1 MAAYRVTAA
10 AQLGQT
16 LRGLRKAR
24 DMSQVDVARAS
35 GLRQKTVSLLETAP
49 QRCSVDS
56 LMRYLA
62 AVQGALSLDV
72 KGEVPQPGEDERW

>member
-1 MAAYRVTAA
+1 MPYRVAA
-10 AQLGQT
+10 SAQLGQT
-16 LRGLRKAR
+16 LRGLRKSQK
-24 DMSQVDVARAS
+24 MSQVDVARAS

-62 AVQGALSLDV
+62 AVRGSLSLDV
-72 KGEVPQPGEDERW
+72 KGEVQPPGTGDRW

>member
-1 MAAYRVTAA
+1 MAFRVTAS

-16 LRGLRKAR
+16 LRGLRKSQK
-24 DMSQVDVARAS
+24 MSQVDVAQAS

-56 LMRYLA
+56 LIRYLA
-62 AVQGALSLDV
+62 AVRGSLSLDV
-72 KGEVPQPGEDERW
+72 KGAVSPSGSEGRW

>member
-1 MAAYRVTAA
+1 MAYRVTAA

-16 LRGLRKAR
+16 LRGLRKASR
-24 DMSQVDVARAS
+24 MSQVEVAQAS

-62 AVQGALSLDV
+62 AVQGTLSLDV
-72 KGEVPQPGEDERW
+72 KGQAPRPGEDGRW

>member
-1 MAAYRVTAA
+1 
-10 AQLGQT
+10 
-16 LRGLRKAR
+16 
-24 DMSQVDVARAS
+24 MSQVDVARAS

-62 AVQGALSLDV
+62 AVRGSLSLDV
-72 KGEVPQPGEDERW
+72 KGEVPPPGTGDRW

>member
-1 MAAYRVTAA
+1 MGYRVTAP

-16 LRGLRKAR
+16 LRGLRKASK
-24 DMSQVDVARAS
+24 MTQVDVARLS

-72 KGEVPQPGEDERW
+72 KSEPPSPGEEGRW

>member
-1 MAAYRVTAA
+1 MAFAVMTPP
-10 AQLGQT
+10 QLGEV
-16 LRGLRKAR
+16 LRGLRKSRGLTQAG
-24 DMSQVDVARAS
+24 VAGAS

-62 AVQGALSLDV
+62 AVRAGLSLDLRA
-72 KGEVPQPGEDERW
+72 EQARAPAADEW

>member
-1 MAAYRVTAA
+1 MAYRVTAP
-10 AQLGQT
+10 AQLGHT
-16 LRGLRKAR
+16 LRGLRKSNK
-24 DMSQVDVARAS
+24 MSQVDVARAS

-62 AVQGALSLDV
+62 AVQGTLSLDV
-72 KGEVPQPGEDERW
+72 KGQALQPGEDERW

>member
-1 MAAYRVTAA
+1 MAYRVTAP

-16 LRGLRKAR
+16 LRGLRKWKQ
-24 DMSQVDVARAS
+24 MSQVDVARAS

-62 AVQGALSLDV
+62 AVQGTLSLDV
-72 KGEVPQPGEDERW
+72 KSQAPQLGEDERW

>member
-1 MAAYRVTAA
+1 MAYRVTAP

-16 LRGLRKAR
+16 LRGLRKSSR
-24 DMSQVDVARAS
+24 MSQVEVARAS

-62 AVQGALSLDV
+62 AVQGAISLEV
-72 KGEVPQPGEDERW
+72 KGKASLPGEDERW

>member
-1 MAAYRVTAA
+1 MPYRVAA
-10 AQLGQT
+10 SAQLGQT
-16 LRGLRKAR
+16 LRGLRKSQK
-24 DMSQVDVARAS
+24 MSQVDVARVS

-62 AVQGALSLDV
+62 AVRGSLSLDV
-72 KGEVPQPGEDERW
+72 KGEVQPPGTGDRW

>member
-1 MAAYRVTAA
+1 MAYRVNAA

-16 LRGLRKAR
+16 LRGLRKSSK
-24 DMSQVDVARAS
+24 MSQVEVARAS

-49 QRCSVDS
+49 QRCSIDS

-62 AVQGALSLDV
+62 AVQGALSLEL
-72 KGEVPQPGEDERW
+72 KGKASSPGVDERW

>member
-1 MAAYRVTAA
+1 MAYRVTAA

-16 LRGLRKAR
+16 LRGLRKSSL
-24 DMSQVDVARAS
+24 MSQVDVARAS

-72 KGEVPQPGEDERW
+72 KGKAPQPDAGERW